1 MSGVLIIGGG
11 LAGARCAESLR
22 AGGYDGAL
30 VVAGAEPH
38 APYERPALSKEL
50 LSGARDRASLA
61 LRDDAFWSSSG
72 IALQLGEAVV
82 GLDLH
87 RRRALTDSGA
97 TLSYDALVLA
107 TGARPRT
114 HPLLSHLPGVL
125 HLRSLDDATRLRAE
139 LAPGTRL
146 AIVGAGLI
154 GVEVAS
160 TVYALGIS
168 PTLIEA
174 APTPLARAFGREIG
188 TLLAER
194 WRHSGV
200 PVHTGARV
208 SGARADRRGGV
219 TGLVLGDGRSIA
231 CDQVLVSIGA
241 VPETAL
247 VGDQLAI
254 AADGGVET
262 DACGRTSAPG
272 VFACGDVA
280 SWHRQATGTGMR
292 AENWT
297 SAAQQAAAVARAI
310 LGETSPAPDAP
321 LYAWSDQFG
330 LRMQHISSGAPWHDV
345 EIEHGAGDFAARYLD
360 AGGNLVAALV
370 ANRPRAVAG
379 LRRELTAVAV
389 AA

>member
-1 MSGVLIIGGG
+1 VSGVLIIGGG

-50 LSGARDRASLA
+50 LSGARDRASIA
-61 LRDDAFWSSSG
+61 LRDDAYWSSSS
-72 IALQLGEAVV
+72 IALQLDAAVV
-82 GLDLH
+82 GLELH
-87 RRRALTDSGA
+87 RRQAVTHSGA
-97 TLSYDALVLA
+97 TLCYDALVLA

-114 HPLLSHLPGVL
+114 HPLLSHLPGV
-125 HLRSLDDATRLRAE
+125 HHMRTVDDATRLRDE
-139 LAPGTRL
+139 LVPGARL
-146 AIVGAGLI
+146 AIVGGGLI
-154 GVEVAS
+154 GAEVAS
-160 TVYALGIS
+160 TVRALGIA

-194 WRHSGV
+194 WRRAGV
-200 PVHTGARV
+200 PVHTGARL
-208 SGARADRRGGV
+208 SAARTDRRGRV
-219 TGLVLGDGRSIA
+219 TALVLDDGRSIA
-231 CDQVLVSIGA
+231 CDHVLVSIGV

-247 VGDQLAI
+247 VANQLAI
-254 AADGGVET
+254 ARDGGIET
-262 DACGRTSAPG
+262 DFCGRTSVPG

-280 SWHRQATGTGMR
+280 SWRRQATGTGIR

-297 SAAQQAAAVARAI
+297 SAARQAATVARAI

-321 LYAWSDQFG
+321 LYAWSDQFS
-330 LRMQHISSGAPWHDV
+330 LRLQHVSTGVPWHEV
-345 EIEHGAGDFAARYLD
+345 EIEHGADDFAARYLD

-370 ANRPRAVAG
+370 ANRPHAVPS